1 MWRLLHVSRCRNNEL
16 FCAINAV
23 IVCYGGRYVQSYSTK
38 PYKYFI
44 LKQNFLTMFDDKQF
58 KVLQILKLVILVEK
72 EGTLEI
78 NLNVC
83 KAKQLLTAIQPKME
97 K

>member
-1 MWRLLHVSRCRNNEL
+1 ML
-16 FCAINAV
+16 
-23 IVCYGGRYVQSYSTK
+23 G
-38 PYKYFI
+38 
-44 LKQNFLTMFDDKQF
+44 DKQF
-58 KVLQILKLVILVEK
+58 KVLKIPKLVILVEK
-72 EGTLEI
+72 EGKLKI